1 MLENGDFMDSVGIC
15 QAYGR
20 ELAESQKRE
29 AAWNGRQR
37 TRTGGGSMGP

>member
-29 AAWNGRQR
+29 AAYGRQR